1 MKKQPKTIRTSAN
14 FTLLYY
20 GKKNGIK
27 VYTVRENAFPSR
39 ESKLF
44 EQEVATS
51 IRYLK
56 EEDFEEECL
65 GLLVCEDFHL
75 EQIGQ
80 E

>member
-1 MKKQPKTIRTSAN
+1 MKDTPKIIRTTDN
-14 FTLLYY
+14 FLLLYY

-27 VYTVRENAFPSR
+27 VYSVMTTGTQTR

-44 EQEVATS
+44 DREVYVS
-51 IRYLK
+51 IRYMR
-56 EEDFEEECL
+56 EENFENECL
-65 GLLVCEDFHL
+65 GLLDCEDFHL